1 MVKTRKGDLKKQ
13 SQFLNEQFCV
23 KSYAKG
29 CYDNK
34 SACGAR
40 KNKAKQSQFSY
51 FAVAKEA
58 EHALYSE
65 NSNSLRIRGAKMSE
79 NDKFYVE
86 RCLDGHP
93 DDYRYLVRRYQGVL
107 LANLAG
113 KLGSR
118 DRAEEAAQ
126 EALVRAYFNI
136 GKLKKP
142 DSFFSWLL
150 GIADNVAKEQQRKEQ
165 LQRQREIVRSFTE
178 ESAST
183 ELSQDYAL
191 ETAIAELPEVYRKI
205 ILLRYYGQH
214 SCNQIAEQLD
224 MPLGTVTKTLS
235 RAYAMLRESLQQQKQ
250 SEVYEVSQ

>member
-1 MVKTRKGDLKKQ
+1 
-13 SQFLNEQFCV
+13 
-23 KSYAKG
+23 
-29 CYDNK
+29 
-34 SACGAR
+34 
-40 KNKAKQSQFSY
+40 
-51 FAVAKEA
+51 
-58 EHALYSE
+58 
-65 NSNSLRIRGAKMSE
+65 MSE

-113 KLGSR
+113 KLGNR

-150 GIADNVAKEQQRKEQ
+150 GIADRVAKEHQRKEQ
-165 LQRQREIVRSFTE
+165 LRRRKEIVRSFSE
-178 ESAST
+178 ESGGT

-191 ETAIAELPEVYRKI
+191 ETAIAELPEAYRQV

-214 SCNQIAEQLD
+214 SCNDIAERLS

-235 RAYAMLRESLQQQKQ
+235 RAYAMLRQSLNQQAQT
-250 SEVYEVSQ
+250 SNV